1 MRASRCFGENP
12 NGARGGGGRGDPGP
26 VDLGLHPLTV
36 RGFAGQT
43 GGATI

>member
-1 MRASRCFGENP
+1 MEREGGE
-12 NGARGGGGRGDPGP
+12 RGDPGP

-36 RGFAGQT
+36 RGFVGQT

>member
-1 MRASRCFGENP
+1 MERE
-12 NGARGGGGRGDPGP
+12 GGGGRGDPGP